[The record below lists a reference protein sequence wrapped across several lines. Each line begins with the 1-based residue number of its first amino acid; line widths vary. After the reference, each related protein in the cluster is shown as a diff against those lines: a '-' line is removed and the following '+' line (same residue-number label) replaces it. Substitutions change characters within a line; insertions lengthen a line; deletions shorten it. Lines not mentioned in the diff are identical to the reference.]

1 MRKLNEN
8 NVLVTLYKAKINNNA
23 DNTINYVDDV
33 WISKQGEVYD
43 SKKKKWIDLRTNNEY
58 QSYKHAVHRMM
69 GSTFHSKDFFNLTK
83 KYKNV
88 VINHI
93 DEDKHNNEVSNI
105 EWTAHSTNV
114 KYSISK
120 RKPMQDKFDV
130 ELIHDIYLHAYNVFG
145 TNSNVLLDD
154 LTYSL
159 NSTFNRSTSRKVY
172 MELLRGKTY
181 QEELQKVPTAL
192 VYKVQ
197 ALFKK

>member
-23 DNTINYVDDV
+23 DNTIHDVDDV
-33 WISKQGEVYD
+33 WISKNAEVYD

-69 GSTFHSKDFFNLTK
+69 GSTFDGKEYLNLTK

-88 VINHI
+88 VINHK

-114 KYSISK
+114 KYSISN

-130 ELIHDIYLHAYNVFG
+130 ELIHDIYSHTYNFFC
-145 TNSNVLLDD
+145 TDVLLDE

-181 QEELQKVPTAL
+181 QEELQQVPAAL
-192 VYKVQ
+192 VQKVQ

>member
-130 ELIHDIYLHAYNVFG
+130 ELIHEIYLHAYNVFG
-145 TNSNVLLDD
+145 TNVLLDE

-192 VYKVQ
+192 VQKVQ

>member
-23 DNTINYVDDV
+23 DNTIHDVDDV
-33 WISKQGEVYD
+33 WISKNAEVYD

-69 GSTFHSKDFFNLTK
+69 GSTFDGKEYLNLTK

-88 VINHI
+88 VINHK

-114 KYSISK
+114 KYSISN

-145 TNSNVLLDD
+145 TNVLLDE

-181 QEELQKVPTAL
+181 QEELQKVPSDL
-192 VYKVQ
+192 VFKVQ

>member
-1 MRKLNEN
+1 
-8 NVLVTLYKAKINNNA
+8 
-23 DNTINYVDDV
+23 
-33 WISKQGEVYD
+33 
-43 SKKKKWIDLRTNNEY
+43 
-58 QSYKHAVHRMM
+58 
-69 GSTFHSKDFFNLTK
+69 
-83 KYKNV
+83 V
-88 VINHI
+88 VINHK

-145 TNSNVLLDD
+145 TNVLLDE

-192 VYKVQ
+192 VQKVQ

>member
-8 NVLVTLYKAKINNNA
+8 NVLVTLYKAKINNNT

-33 WISKQGEVYD
+33 WISKRGEVYD

-69 GSTFHSKDFFNLTK
+69 GSTFHSKEFFKLTK
-83 KYKNV
+83 QYRNV
-88 VINHI
+88 VINHL
-93 DEDKHNNEVSNI
+93 DEKKHNNEVSNI

-114 KYSISK
+114 KYSISN
-120 RKPMQDKFDV
+120 RKPMQDKFDTQ
-130 ELIHDIYLHAYNVFG
+130 LINDIYLHVYKVYG
-145 TNSNVLLDD
+145 TNGNVLLND

-181 QEELQKVPTAL
+181 QEELQQVHPDL

>member
-1 MRKLNEN
+1 MRKLNDN

-23 DNTINYVDDV
+23 DNTIHDVDDV
-33 WISKQGEVYD
+33 WISKNAEVYD

-69 GSTFHSKDFFNLTK
+69 GSTFDGKEYLRLTK

-114 KYSISK
+114 KYSISN

-130 ELIHDIYLHAYNVFG
+130 ELIQDIYLHAYNFFG
-145 TNSNVLLDD
+145 TNGNVLLDD
-154 LTYSL
+154 LTVSGSPEPY
-159 NSTFNRSTSRKVY
+159 
-172 MELLRGKTY
+172 
-181 QEELQKVPTAL
+181 
-192 VYKVQ
+192 
-197 ALFKK
+197 

>member
-8 NVLVTLYKAKINNNA
+8 NVLVTLYKAKINNNT

-33 WISKQGEVYD
+33 WISKRGEVYD

-69 GSTFHSKDFFNLTK
+69 GSTFHSKEFFKLTK
-83 KYKNV
+83 QYRNV
-88 VINHI
+88 VINHL
-93 DEDKHNNEVSNI
+93 DEKKHNNEVSNI

-114 KYSISK
+114 KYSISN
-120 RKPMQDKFDV
+120 RKPMQDKFDTQ
-130 ELIHDIYLHAYNVFG
+130 LINDIYLHVYKVCG
-145 TNSNVLLDD
+145 TNANVLLND

-181 QEELQKVPTAL
+181 QEELQQVHPDL